1 MNKKILLH
9 YLCFMTEKHFIMKV
23 LYSIA
28 LSLVLTVAA
37 FGQTAQEIV
46 TKMDQVMAQHQNDG
60 TEMTFEM
67 KLPIVG
73 TVSTKSYILGKK
85 YRLEM
90 ERDGVITTAWSDG
103 ATIWTYTPSENK
115 IEIDNAVAS
124 AESANSNAE
133 MLTGI
138 TSGYDVSISR
148 QTADAWYIKCKKSKT
163 NKDKDDPATMDLV
176 VEKDTYMPMSL
187 SAKVSL
193 VTVTIKNL
201 KFGVTESQVTFN
213 PANYPGVQII
223 DKR

>member
-1 MNKKILLH
+1 M
-9 YLCFMTEKHFIMKV
+9 
-23 LYSIA
+23 
-28 LSLVLTVAA
+28 
-37 FGQTAQEIV
+37 
-46 TKMDQVMAQHQNDG
+46 
-60 TEMTFEM
+60 
-67 KLPIVG
+67 
-73 TVSTKSYILGKK
+73 
-85 YRLEM
+85 
-90 ERDGVITTAWSDG
+90 
-103 ATIWTYTPSENK
+103 
-115 IEIDNAVAS
+115 AS